1 MADKIFTSPLIPSS
15 RQLVSRDR
23 ATMTGVLSAVAG
35 APCGVQTRRGR
46 EGSFLVLVVGTL
58 ALLAVITIVYVALGN
73 ADTRTKAAS
82 QSRVQQDDVAPKV
95 ADWIAT
101 TIADD
106 ALATE
111 FTGEVESLV
120 ATNGQADGPG
130 RLRRETSDAPGVR
143 PNISSA
149 PGAPANLQFD
159 PTGTVNAGVRDLI
172 RIDTN
177 ADNRNNIVPAS
188 DPFLASMVPV
198 NFKYQFA
205 TGEGGANELPDP
217 SRPYLYDLD
226 WLSISNFAPDGAFV
240 NLDNLRGNWGAS
252 SLALRQ
258 NKTLFDVNGLPT
270 DRLVFGDRGQQG
282 ELADQDNPAHWTMY
296 QQRAFQPG
304 TLTSQWAD
312 ADGDGM
318 LDSRIFEMIDG
329 QAGDGRRLTPSINAP
344 GVRYFIA
351 ARAIDLSGMVNLTT
365 ASDFTTGANNMF
377 VAGATPAD
385 VDLKRLLTQIDMYA
399 DQNPFGNANVL
410 AGYQSI
416 VQSADPANF
425 DGAATP
431 DSPQN
436 YGDYTESAAFRA
448 GSSAYAAL
456 RLSLAASTPIG
467 RDIIDNNQAFTLAEG
482 DYQIPVQDTQL
493 GIYAASLK
501 NLNPNNPAQL
511 KRLQTLFGAPY
522 PATGGLP
529 TALTTTDWAAQRSLA
544 WNEAVK
550 RFQGGSYASSQGL
563 GTLPDGLFTTADLSE
578 LLTRFGMNSDERS
591 AIEVVIGGRDAT
603 NGPLSTRFDP
613 LRSNRPESVEL
624 IRFEVD
630 PTIGIDMT
638 PPVGGLQDRVMR
650 LFGSDIRRFITPL
663 NGARQLRSQTVT
675 SNANT
680 LSGSELKINLR
691 AVLDDG
697 DTSDRGNLQALYRGY
712 AAGLAPFA
720 YLDAAWTWDQ
730 HSGGGLPSRKLFY
743 GHRGPEAALLT
754 AAHMSVN
761 LRDFADSDSRPSA
774 ATVVLA
780 EPALAA
786 LGGVNANIAR
796 PAITS
801 PLAPLGNFAPWFAG
815 LDGYNY
821 VEGAVSRD
829 AVESR
834 RLVPEDAAQLAP
846 DIASTVAPAVNVY
859 GIEPQVFITQVST
872 MTLYVDDVPENPT
885 DVTVDIETAFPGGV
899 KSTLSNRVDGAPITD
914 ADNRELVA
922 RVIAFKVTNPFDR
935 DVTLSPAP
943 FSDGELDRAEP
954 DSTNGASEDVSPS
967 WVNGERLEINTL
979 SEIAAS
985 SVNGNVTARPDS
997 LRDYQYI
1004 RVGEGP
1010 GARYY
1015 LLMSLAQQ
1023 TDGGVYSPDVP
1034 NRGAPPIALQSIT
1047 IPAGQT
1053 ALLYAVSE
1061 PPARIADRIDEHSDD
1076 FPQSDEA
1083 DVVEQ
1088 VLTTQFGSEIPLE
1101 NRHWIPLYAPIFD
1114 NAAPSTATPAYE
1126 GDGFDLATG
1135 LQSMERFVDVIPAD
1149 ISARPRSVT
1158 LWRSD
1163 RRLSSELRTL
1173 TLQMDGIETL
1183 WDGRP
1188 LSDTSVYEDG
1198 VVDEEFRTANPPRSV
1213 FVPNEVR
1220 NDIMLDRF
1228 KIPFGEP
1235 LDSAIP
1241 NARSEISIDGL
1252 TEVQAQRGVTLVL
1265 ARSYR
1270 RPADPGLGY
1279 EGGGNVPIGVLP
1291 AYCIEPKY
1299 SDWSDATKLV
1309 WNLGYQSSIFN
1320 FPGVQIGGDGKLPY
1334 RRQAT
1339 GPGGISI
1346 DEDTSSSPFFGDSS
1360 SGGSFSEQVI
1370 GGAFGTFNAASIA
1383 MAGRRAGGG
1392 QAALSP
1398 GYLITSMRELPE
1410 KWTAYGMTTDAAP
1423 ARSDYVGRFFAATH
1437 GRGSTQTNNAFPAE
1451 FFRYYNEMYP
1461 SIVSAGS
1468 VRLADPARPTESDR
1482 VVNDLFRTYR
1492 FDVNGDVVQTDLP
1505 NGESVPTLNAAD
1517 NPLVETTVST
1527 LRLTDLL
1534 LPLGLGP
1541 MEMPVGAERTNWPGN
1556 GSNPATNV
1564 LDPNVFDQARRR
1576 YTTLGEAVAI
1586 AMGFEVSGTALPT
1599 DAYRLDPAL
1608 WWAPRDADGNY
1619 VLPTPAVPNSTEGL
1633 RTDASDVL
1641 MFDNGNL
1648 ALDRF
1653 VPFLDLDRDGLPNAG
1668 RTFEPTWGLGITP
1681 AANVLEQFTIIE
1693 APTGLSNRP
1702 NTNGSVAQRDYD
1714 ARRNNELLTTAVP
1727 GLVNINT
1734 APVQVL
1740 RTLPFVSPAP
1750 SLKAG
1755 IDQTDLVGAT
1765 PNITN
1770 ADRRSFE
1777 NGTNSFDYSPFL
1789 DFRINANNAQT
1800 PPVLDQAADIAPTLA
1815 AYRDLYPERFRRDTM
1830 VFMAN
1835 RLTQLGLNNTVRN
1848 RLVDPDPDAPLDP
1861 LTFSGA
1867 DGLANRISPMLW
1879 TWIDGQQA
1887 SDWLPRLWSTEN
1899 KTRERATGVPGVR
1912 SQPGFRSPGELI
1924 FARALWPDAVSNESI
1939 GVAPLGAQAGAFRQ
1953 QIVRGLPTNP
1963 DFLGYD
1969 QYLAGAVTPQNRG
1982 LPAAFRGLDPLQGHT
1997 SDTQTT
2003 AAVANDV
2010 RSPNSNASLNVRN
2023 TMSEKLLVPGAMIS
2037 STTTRSDVYAVWF
2050 TIFGFREGDVGP
2062 AGSTEPLQP
2071 SVQRRF
2077 LMVIDRSNVTQLGQ
2091 KPRIVLFKEVPM

>member
-101 TIADD
+101 TIAND

-149 PGAPANLQFD
+149 PGAPVNQQFD
-159 PTGTVNAGVRDLI
+159 PTGTVNAGVRELI
-172 RIDTN
+172 RINTN
-177 ADNRNNIVPAS
+177 ADDRNFIVPAS

-205 TGEGGANELPDP
+205 TGDGGANELPDP

-258 NKTLFDVNGLPT
+258 NKTLYDVNGLPT

-282 ELADQDNPAHWTMY
+282 EVADQNNPAHWTMY

-399 DQNPFGNANVL
+399 DQNPFGQTNVL

-416 VQSADPANF
+416 VQSADPANL

-467 RDIIDNNQAFTLAEG
+467 RDILDNNQAFSLAET

-493 GIYAASLK
+493 GIFAASLK
-501 NLNPNNPAQL
+501 NLNPSNLAEL

-522 PATGGLP
+522 PATGDLP

-563 GTLPDGLFTTADLSE
+563 GTLPGGLFTTADLGE
-578 LLTRFGMNSDERS
+578 LLTRFGINSDERS

-630 PTIGIDMT
+630 PTTGIDMT

-675 SNANT
+675 SNAST
-680 LSGSELKINLR
+680 LDGSELKINLR
-691 AVLDDG
+691 AVLDEVAG
-697 DTSDRGNLQALYRGY
+697 RERGNLAKLYAGY

-720 YLDAAWTWDQ
+720 HLESAWSPQQFGTQ
-730 HSGGGLPSRKLFY
+730 PLPSRTLFY
-743 GHRGPEAALLT
+743 GYRGPEAALLA
-754 AAHMSVN
+754 AAHMAVN
-761 LRDFADSDSRPSA
+761 LKDFADADTRPSA
-774 ATVVLA
+774 ATVVM
-780 EPALAA
+780 
-786 LGGVNANIAR
+786 
-796 PAITS
+796 
-801 PLAPLGNFAPWFAG
+801 
-815 LDGYNY
+815 
-821 VEGAVSRD
+821 SRD
-829 AVESR
+829 AVDTLSNASGTSNDVVEPLHNYSPWF
-834 RLVPEDAAQLAP
+834 LGIDALNVRERNDDATPRQFVVRDENGDPNLDVLAAGNN
-846 DIASTVAPAVNVY
+846 DTVAPAVNVY
-859 GIEPQVFITQVST
+859 GVEPQIFITQVST
-872 MTLYVDDVPENPT
+872 MTMYVDDAQPPSSEELDDPVLI
-885 DVTVDIETAFPGGV
+885 DIEFPP
-899 KSTLSNRVDGAPITD
+899 SRRDSRDPVDSRLDNVIDSAKIQD
-914 ADNRELVA
+914 ADNSEVA
-922 RVIAFKVTNPFDR
+922 ARIIAFKVVNPFDR
-935 DVTLSPAP
+935 PVRLSDAV
-943 FSDGELDRAEP
+943 FSDGELDRPASNFMSAS
-954 DSTNGASEDVSPS
+954 DSWVGGLFMDVS
-967 WVNGERLEINTL
+967 ELDRL
-979 SEIAAS
+979 AADTDGA
-985 SVNGNVTARPDS
+985 VRPDS

-1004 RVGEGP
+1004 RVGEGE

-1015 LLMSLAQQ
+1015 LLMAMQQ
-1023 TDGGVYSPDVP
+1023 QVNGAGFVP
-1034 NRGAPPIALQSIT
+1034 GPTLPSGTPGTYAAPPAALASREAPVIT
-1047 IPAGQT
+1047 LEPITLAAGET
-1053 ALLYAVSE
+1053 AILYAISE
-1061 PPARIADRIDEHSDD
+1061 PPARIAERLDGRGE
-1076 FPQSDEA
+1076 FPNQDVAQRVERFFTNQLA
-1083 DVVEQ
+1083 DGAN
-1088 VLTTQFGSEIPLE
+1088 TTFM
-1101 NRHWIPLYAPIFD
+1101 RRFWIPLYAPTLPSGEND
-1114 NAAPSTATPAYE
+1114 AAVEFA
-1126 GDGFDLATG
+1126 GTG
-1135 LQSMERFVDVIPAD
+1135 LTAAGLQNVDDFVDVIPAD
-1149 ISARPRSVT
+1149 NTTEPRSIT

-1163 RRLSSELRTL
+1163 RRLNRERATVNVNWSPYRNWAT
-1173 TLQMDGIETL
+1173 Q
-1183 WDGRP
+1183 
-1188 LSDTSVYEDG
+1188 
-1198 VVDEEFRTANPPRSV
+1198 VVDRNYGQLPLGLTWTPPANV
-1213 FVPNEVR
+1213 YQPNDVR

-1228 KIPFGEP
+1228 KVPWGAKI
-1235 LDSAIP
+1235 DSKLFLASGVGDEVTMEGQERGNTP
-1241 NARSEISIDGL
+1241 DGL
-1252 TEVQAQRGVTLVL
+1252 TVIT
-1265 ARSYR
+1265 ARTMR
-1270 RPADPGLGY
+1270 RPADPGNDFA
-1279 EGGGNVPIGVLP
+1279 GGLKPFGVLP
-1291 AYCIEPKY
+1291 MYCIEPKY
-1299 SDWSDATKLV
+1299 VDADIASDNAWNVADESVILDEWDENRPQISESGAAYDGDASTPPDDDL
-1309 WNLGYQSSIFN
+1309 I
-1320 FPGVQIGGDGKLPY
+1320 
-1334 RRQAT
+1334 
-1339 GPGGISI
+1339 
-1346 DEDTSSSPFFGDSS
+1346 
-1360 SGGSFSEQVI
+1360 I
-1370 GGAFGTFNAASIA
+1370 GGAFRSIENAVEATTNTVGVGADPANANWQMIDDMARAPQVWKLGASN
-1383 MAGRRAGGG
+1383 AGGRVFASTFGAGPQQATGVDG
-1392 QAALSP
+1392 QL
-1398 GYLITSMRELPE
+1398 Y
-1410 KWTAYGMTTDAAP
+1410 K
-1423 ARSDYVGRFFAATH
+1423 F
-1437 GRGSTQTNNAFPAE
+1437 
-1451 FFRYYNEMYP
+1451 YNEMYP
-1461 SIVSAGS
+1461 SLLASGADRASDPTDPQSPLIRTNMFRVQSFDRTLPPNTPPAVLGSAKQILITLPDGT
-1468 VRLADPARPTESDR
+1468 VIPQPDRNVPTEPDFTS
-1482 VVNDLFRTYR
+1482 NI
-1492 FDVNGDVVQTDLP
+1492 
-1505 NGESVPTLNAAD
+1505 
-1517 NPLVETTVST
+1517 ST

-1541 MEMPVGAERTNWPGN
+1541 MEVPAGNVNGNWPS
-1556 GSNPATNV
+1556 SNVYN
-1564 LDPNVFDQARRR
+1564 PNDFVEARTR

-1586 AMGFEVSGTALPT
+1586 AMGFEVTGAALPA
-1599 DAYRLDPAL
+1599 DAYAQDPAL
-1608 WWAPRDADGNY
+1608 WWAPREAGGEY
-1619 VLPTPAVPNSTEGL
+1619 RLPVPVRPISTEPL
-1633 RTDASDVL
+1633 RADASDVL

-1653 VPFLDLDRDGLPNAG
+1653 VPFVDLDGDGIPNAG
-1668 RTFEPTWGLGITP
+1668 TTFEPTWGLGITP

-1702 NTNGSVAQRDYD
+1702 LNNGSVAQRDYD

-1755 IDQTDLVGAT
+1755 VDQTDLVGAT
-1765 PNITN
+1765 LNITN

-1777 NGTNSFDYSPFL
+1777 NGTNSFDHSPFL
-1789 DFRINANNAQT
+1789 DFRINAA
-1800 PPVLDQAADIAPTLA
+1800 PAPAPSVLDQAADIAPTLA

-1835 RLTQLGLNNTVRN
+1835 RLTQLGLNNAVRN

-1887 SDWLPRLWSTEN
+1887 SDWLPRLWSAEN

-1924 FARALWPDAVSNESI
+1924 FARALWFEAASNESI

-1969 QYLAGAVTPQNRG
+1969 QYLAPGGTPANRG
-1982 LPAAFRGLDPLQGHT
+1982 LPAAFRGLDPVQGHT
-1997 SDTQTT
+1997 SDAQTT

-2010 RSPNSNASLNVRN
+2010 RSPNNIALLNVRN

-2077 LMVIDRSNVTQLGQ
+2077 LMVVDRSNVTQLGQ